1 VGDIIMPVIGAVT
14 GGLDFSNHFIPLSK
28 SVTSPVLSEA
38 KKQGA
43 VIGWGNFLRAALEGA
58 TAPRLPSFRDTLR
71 RVVDLFSSNRLSS
84 GLLDGLAQYSNVT
97 AEPGRVL
104 HRSVVG

>member
-1 VGDIIMPVIGAVT
+1 MPVIGAVT

-38 KKQGA
+38 KKQGG
-43 VIGWGNFLRAALEGA
+43 VIGWGNFLRAALQGA
-58 TAPRLPSFRDTLR
+58 TAPRPPSFRDTLR
-71 RVVDLFSSNRLSS
+71 RVVDSFSSTVQARAIST
-84 GLLDGLAQYSNVT
+84 DLAQYSNVT